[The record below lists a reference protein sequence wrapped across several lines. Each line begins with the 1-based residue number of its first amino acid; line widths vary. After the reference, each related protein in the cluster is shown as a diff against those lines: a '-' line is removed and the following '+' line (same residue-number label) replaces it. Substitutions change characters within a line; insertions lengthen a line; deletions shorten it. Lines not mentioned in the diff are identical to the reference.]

1 MMKTTKK
8 ILIVDDDIDVI
19 SIVET
24 ILSNEGY
31 EVISA
36 NSKDE
41 AIEIAKNEKPN
52 LAICDVMMSTHYEGF
67 ELAEEFANN
76 ELFKEMPVIMQ
87 TSINVFSSKDEDS
100 MRFARYYRS
109 EMNNH
114 DLDVLLVENTSLDN
128 AGIDYKNEDGK
139 LVWVPV
145 KAFIKKPVE
154 ARKLIENIER
164 FI

>member
-1 MMKTTKK
+1 MMEKTKK

-19 SIVET
+19 TIVET
-24 ILSNEGY
+24 ILNNEGY
-31 EVISA
+31 QVIA
-36 NSKDE
+36 ATSKEE
-41 AIEIAKNEKPN
+41 AIEIAKTEKPN

-67 ELAEEFANN
+67 ELAKEFATNEEFAN
-76 ELFKEMPVIMQ
+76 MPVIMQ

-114 DLDVLLVENTSLDN
+114 DLDVLLVENTSLGN
-128 AGIDYKNEDGK
+128 AGIDYKDENGE

-154 ARKLIENIER
+154 ARKLIDNIEKY
-164 FI
+164 I

>member
-1 MMKTTKK
+1 MKTTKK

-128 AGIDYKNEDGK
+128 AGIDYKNEAGK

>member
-1 MMKTTKK
+1 MKTTKK

>member
-1 MMKTTKK
+1 MEKTKK

-19 SIVET
+19 TIVET
-24 ILSNEGY
+24 ILNNEGY
-31 EVISA
+31 QVLA
-36 NSKDE
+36 ATSKEE
-41 AIEIAKNEKPN
+41 AIEIAKTKKPN

-67 ELAEEFANN
+67 ELAKEFATNEEFAN
-76 ELFKEMPVIMQ
+76 MPVIMQ

-114 DLDVLLVENTSLDN
+114 DLDVLLVENNSLGN
-128 AGIDYKNEDGK
+128 AGIDYKDEKGE

-154 ARKLIENIER
+154 ARKLIENIEKY
-164 FI
+164 I